1 MGDPDFCIEFV
12 EKYQALGVD
21 EYVLTLQVGSVTHQE
36 VMNSLRLFGKYV
48 IPHFQEKERKAQGS
62 AQQVSADN

>member
-1 MGDPDFCIEFV
+1 MTPNFCINFV
-12 EKYQALGVD
+12 EQYEAIGVD

-48 IPHFQEKERKAQGS
+48 IPHFQEKERKALASTQP
-62 AQQVSADN
+62 VSAGD